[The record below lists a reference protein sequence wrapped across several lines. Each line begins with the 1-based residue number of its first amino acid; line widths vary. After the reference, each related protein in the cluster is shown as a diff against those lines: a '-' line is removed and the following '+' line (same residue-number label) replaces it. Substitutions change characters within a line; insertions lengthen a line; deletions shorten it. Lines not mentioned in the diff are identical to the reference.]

1 MKRLT
6 TNCPDNN
13 LDAALNLFYIK
24 DFETWVRGGGDG
36 PDYPDIRLYDFIRK
50 AAKILLPDLDFPMDD
65 DGVDYAMGELLL
77 DGPDEPTGLLAL
89 LYTAAWSYAE
99 LRGRLM
105 QYEDTGLTP
114 EEIDMDH
121 EAAEQ
126 LRQLCQGCDLDR
138 LEELAEADKAGRLV
152 VLPCKVGDT
161 VWAASGK
168 IIKCEIDEM
177 YLCDGGGIEYLVTFD
192 CDGADCKRCPFNR
205 WEQDCS
211 GERYCECEYG
221 CSSFKDSDIGKT
233 VFLTREEAEKALE
246 AMKDE

>member
-50 AAKILLPDLDFPMDD
+50 AAKILLPNLDFPMDD
-65 DGVDYAMGELLL
+65 DGVDYAMCELLL

-114 EEIDMDH
+114 ERCAEFARADAEGRYIVMRD
-121 EAAEQ
+121 AEQ
-126 LRQLCQGCDLDR
+126 EGVARLR
-138 LEELAEADKAGRLV
+138 ELAEADKEGRV
-152 VLPCKVGDT
+152 VISPCKIGDKLYRVFAGEIFEHRVGSMKYFAIQGRWDIDT
-161 VWAASGK
+161 
-168 IIKCEIDEM
+168 
-177 YLCDGGGIEYLVTFD
+177 T
-192 CDGADCKRCPFNR
+192 PF
-205 WEQDCS
+205 CS
-211 GERYCECEYG
+211 YVE
-221 CSSFKDSDIGKT
+221 SSIGKT
-233 VFLTREEAEKALE
+233 IFLTHEEAEKALE
-246 AMKDE
+246 AKSND

>member
-6 TNCPDNN
+6 TNCPDDN

-105 QYEDTGLTP
+105 QYEDTGLAP
-114 EEIDMDH
+114 ERCAEFARADAEGRYIVMSD
-121 EAAEQ
+121 AEQ
-126 LRQLCQGCDLDR
+126 EGVARLR
-138 LEELAEADKAGRLV
+138 ELAEADKDGRLV
-152 VLPCKVGDT
+152 ALPCKVGDT
-161 VWAASGK
+161 V
-168 IIKCEIDEM
+168 
-177 YLCDGGGIEYLVTFD
+177 YTLRRTF
-192 CDGADCKRCPFNR
+192 DGADVV
-205 WEQDCS
+205 
-211 GERYCECEYG
+211 GEKELWW
-221 CSSFKDSDIGKT
+221 DDIPQLGKT
-233 VFLTREEAEKALE
+233 VFLTREEAEAALE

>member
-24 DFETWVRGGGDG
+24 DFEAWVRGGGDG

-105 QYEDTGLTP
+105 QYEDTGLMP

-121 EAAEQ
+121 EAAET
-126 LRQLCQGCDLDR
+126 LRQLCRGYDLGR
-138 LEELAEADKAGRLV
+138 LEELVKADKEGRTV

-161 VWAASGK
+161 LYRVFAG
-168 IIKCEIDEM
+168 EILEHKVGNM
-177 YLCDGGGIEYLVTFD
+177 RYLAIQGRWDIETY
-192 CDGADCKRCPFNR
+192 PF
-205 WEQDCS
+205 CS
-211 GERYCECEYG
+211 YVE
-221 CSSFKDSDIGKT
+221 SSIGKT
-233 VFLTREEAEKALE
+233 IFLTREEAEKALE
-246 AMKDE
+246 AKRDG

>member
-6 TNCPDNN
+6 TNYPDNN

-36 PDYPDIRLYDFIRK
+36 TDYPDIRLYDFIRK

-114 EEIDMDH
+114 ERC
-121 EAAEQ
+121 AEFARADAEGRYIVMRDAEREGVAR
-126 LRQLCQGCDLDR
+126 LR
-138 LEELAEADKAGRLV
+138 ELAEADRDGRLV
-152 VLPCKVGDT
+152 VLPCKVGQRVFALLDT
-161 VWAASGK
+161 DKHIS
-168 IIKCEIDEM
+168 
-177 YLCDGGGIEYLVTFD
+177 
-192 CDGADCKRCPFNR
+192 
-205 WEQDCS
+205 
-211 GERYCECEYG
+211 ECEVKQIGMGNKIGFIGLEPIGARGREYG
-221 CSSFKDSDIGKT
+221 VALNGFGKT
-233 VFLTREEAEKALE
+233 VFLTREEAEAALE